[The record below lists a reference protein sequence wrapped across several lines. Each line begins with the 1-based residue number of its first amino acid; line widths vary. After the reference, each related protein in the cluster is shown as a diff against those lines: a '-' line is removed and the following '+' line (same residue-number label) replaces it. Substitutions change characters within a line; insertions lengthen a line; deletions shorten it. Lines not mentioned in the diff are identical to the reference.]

1 MPDRIE
7 REIEDILNKLD
18 DFVPEKGQQPI
29 PFRPRQKKANNP
41 SRGQGW
47 AGQKLARISLNQV
60 MLYAL
65 IAVLAAFFLRALP
78 FASWVMIGALI
89 VLATAFVMSMRQ
101 GGRGGSTRLGSG
113 PAQKRWRGQPIDDSP
128 PPGPSFF
135 ERLKGRFGKGRR

>member
-29 PFRPRQKKANNP
+29 PFKPRPKP
-41 SRGQGW
+41 SPMSRTQGW
-47 AGQKLARISLNQV
+47 FGQRLARVSLNQI

-101 GGRGGSTRLGSG
+101 GGRGGSKRLGSS
-113 PAQKRWRGQPIDDSP
+113 PSTQKRWRGQPIDDSP

-135 ERLKGRFGKGRR
+135 DRLKGRFGKGRR